1 MDIYLVISKNINM
14 KEELTLKLVQIQ
26 LQFKFLHWQTMGD
39 AKHKAYRKIYDSL
52 GDQIDKFVE
61 IMMGKM
67 GRVEFEPEFSLMF
80 QDIKSLSIQNF
91 LDGIT
96 EFLVSMSDQL
106 DSRYDTDLLN
116 IKDEILGDIN
126 QLKYR
131 LTLKY

>member
-1 MDIYLVISKNINM
+1 
-14 KEELTLKLVQIQ
+14 
-26 LQFKFLHWQTMGD
+26 MGD
-39 AKHKAYRKIYDSL
+39 AKHKAYGDIYDSL

-116 IKDEILGDIN
+116 IRDEILGDIN

>member
-1 MDIYLVISKNINM
+1 M